1 MQIMA
6 DPTIDSADYLN
17 MGRDEQ
23 LDREIDVDEFD
34 DDLEGETIAITND
47 IPQAYTESYGT
58 GVHEQPGF
66 NRGGRTLRDR
76 MSEFNQ
82 ASPILT
88 GGDVDA
94 NWQEADAVGDEAVGG
109 SVSTPDQSVVDDL
122 GAAVGLEMDDRA
134 FLRTAE
140 ILDQRDDRRWELDPG
155 SSEDY
160 GDRKST
166 EDGDAE

>member
-1 MQIMA
+1 VV
-6 DPTIDSADYLN
+6 DPTDYLN
-17 MGRDEQ
+17 IGRDEQ

-34 DDLEGETIAITND
+34 DDLEDETIALTDD
-47 IPQAYTESYGT
+47 IPQIYTESYGT

-66 NRGGRTLRDR
+66 SQGGRTMRDR
-76 MSEFNQ
+76 MDESNQ
-82 ASPILT
+82 ASPLLT

-94 NWQEADAVGDEAVGG
+94 NWQDADAVGDEAVGG

-134 FLRTAE
+134 FLRTTE
-140 ILDQRDDRRWELDPG
+140 ILNQRDDRRWELDPD

-160 GDRKST
+160 GDRKKA
-166 EDGDAE
+166 EDEDVE